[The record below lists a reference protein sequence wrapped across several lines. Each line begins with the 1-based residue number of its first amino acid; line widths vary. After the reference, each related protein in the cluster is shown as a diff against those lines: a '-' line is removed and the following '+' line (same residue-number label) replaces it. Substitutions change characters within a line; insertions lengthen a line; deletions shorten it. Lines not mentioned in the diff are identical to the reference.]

1 MSFKLTI
8 LGCNSAIPIPGRN
21 PTSQVLNTDNQAF
34 LIDCG
39 EGTQKELIKNNIKHQ
54 MISHIFI
61 SHLHGDHYFGLIG
74 LLTTM
79 HLMGRHKEVHIY
91 AHKELKSIIDIQ
103 LSTSNTELRYPLFF
117 HSIPINEEKVLFEDN
132 NIIIHSLIL
141 EHRIACSGFLFRQKK
156 VDKNIIK
163 KKLIEYNIPINEII
177 KIKSGSD
184 FQLEDGTIIPNSQLT
199 ITSKPLHS
207 YCYCSDTKYVDSNI
221 NSIKDV
227 TVLYH
232 ETTFMRDLQEKAN
245 ETGHSTTLDAANMAI
260 KSNVKVLIIGHYSSR
275 YKDLDELLLETKKYF
290 ANTYLALDGT
300 TFDFDRI

>member
-21 PTSQVLNTDNQAF
+21 PTSQVLSVDNQLF

-54 MISHIFI
+54 RISHIFI

-79 HLMGRHKEVHIY
+79 HLMGRQKEVHIY
-91 AHKELKSIIDIQ
+91 AHKELKTIIDLQ

-117 HSIPINEEKVLFEDN
+117 HSIPINDKKVLFEDN
-132 NIIIHSLIL
+132 NLIISSLVL

-156 VDKNIIK
+156 GYKNIIK
-163 KKLIEYNIPINEII
+163 EKLKDYNIPINEIM
-177 KIKSGSD
+177 KIRGGSD
-184 FQLEDGTIIPNSQLT
+184 FQLEDGTIIPNSKLT
-199 ITSKPLHS
+199 IPSQTLNS

-232 ETTFMRDLQEKAN
+232 ETTFMKDLQEKAN
-245 ETGHSTTLDAANMAI
+245 ITGHSTTLDAANMAI
-260 KSNVKVLIIGHYSSR
+260 NSHVKVLIIGHYSSR
-275 YKDLDELLLETKKYF
+275 YRDLDKLLLETKKYF
-290 ANTYLALDGT
+290 SNTYLALDGT
-300 TFDFDRI
+300 TFDFDLI